1 MTTRAPLYHRYPSQI
16 TPQPAHLELD
26 CRHRDISADWN
37 SEVGNGVPVAV
48 WHRHILRFP
57 LPPQIS
63 QDSLD
68 ELTDSPKLSALAM
81 RIFDGY
87 SSEWDG
93 NNHVARYTDDAI
105 QAQDALT
112 ALCEQYNNPDCLAAV
127 WEVGD
132 WLEPSITRHADRLE
146 VGGETIYPD
155 TDVTEIAARLEASA
169 VADDVVLDGSVADYL
184 AALRDEIGDAE

>member
-1 MTTRAPLYHRYPSQI
+1 MIAPLYHRYPSQI

-26 CRHRDISADWN
+26 CRHRDISADWDP
-37 SEVGNGVPVAV
+37 EIGGGVPLTV
-48 WHRHILRFP
+48 WHRHVLRFP
-57 LPPQIS
+57 LPPEINQN
-63 QDSLD
+63 SLD
-68 ELTDSPKLSALAM
+68 DLTGSPALSALAM

-112 ALCEQYNNPDCLAAV
+112 ALCERYNNPDCLAAV
-127 WEVGD
+127 WEVG
-132 WLEPSITRHADRLE
+132 
-146 VGGETIYPD
+146 GETIYPD
-155 TDVTEIAARLEASA
+155 TDVAEIAARLEASA
-169 VADDVVLDGSVADYL
+169 MADDVVLDGSVADYL